1 MCDLCF
7 VKQTGVKAVCG
18 EISRCGRMVVCGRR
32 NKHERMVVYGRR
44 NKHERMVVY
53 GRRNKHERM
62 VVYGRRNKHERMVV
76 CGRRNKHEKKLI
88 HRKRLHI
95 GVEAI
100 QADSPADR
108 ATTTA
113 GQADGR
119 IGGSSQG
126 PQFLLRLVG
135 RWDVRFKSVP

>member
-1 MCDLCF
+1 MFCEAYGCESSLWRDKQVCDLCF
-7 VKQTGVKAVCG
+7 VKQTGMKAVCG
-18 EISRCGRMVVCGRR
+18 EISRCV
-32 NKHERMVVYGRR
+32 
-44 NKHERMVVY
+44 
-53 GRRNKHERM
+53 RM

-76 CGRRNKHEKKLI
+76 CGRRNKHERKLI

-126 PQFLLRLVG
+126 PQFLLRFVG
-135 RWDVRFKSVP
+135 RWDMRFKSVP

>member
-1 MCDLCF
+1 MFCEANGYESSLWRDKQVCGLCF
-7 VKQTGVKAVCG
+7 VKHMGVKAVCR

-32 NKHERMVVYGRR
+32 NKY
-44 NKHERMVVY
+44 
-53 GRRNKHERM
+53 
-62 VVYGRRNKHERMVV
+62 ERMVV
-76 CGRRNKHEKKLI
+76 CGRRNKHERKLI

>member
-1 MCDLCF
+1 MFCEANGYESSLWRDKQVCDLCF
-7 VKQTGVKAVCG
+7 VKQTGMKAVCG
-18 EISRCGRMVVCGRR
+18 EISRCVRMVVCGRR
-32 NKHERMVVYGRR
+32 NKHERMVVCG
-44 NKHERMVVY
+44 K
-53 GRRNKHERM
+53 
-62 VVYGRRNKHERMVV
+62 RNKHERMVV
-76 CGRRNKHEKKLI
+76 CGRRNKYERKLI

-126 PQFLLRLVG
+126 PQFLLRFVG
-135 RWDVRFKSVP
+135 RWDMRFKSVP

>member
-7 VKQTGVKAVCG
+7 VKHMGVKAVCG
-18 EISRCGRMVVCGRR
+18 EISRCV
-32 NKHERMVVYGRR
+32 
-44 NKHERMVVY
+44 RMVVY

-76 CGRRNKHEKKLI
+76 CGRRNKHERMVVCGRRNKHERKLI

-126 PQFLLRLVG
+126 PQFLLRFVG
-135 RWDVRFKSVP
+135 RWDMRFKSVP